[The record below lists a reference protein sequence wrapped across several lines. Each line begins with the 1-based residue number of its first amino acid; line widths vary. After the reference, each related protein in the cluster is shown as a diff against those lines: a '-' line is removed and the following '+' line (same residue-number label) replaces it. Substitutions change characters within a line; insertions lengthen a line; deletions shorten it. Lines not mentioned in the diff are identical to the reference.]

1 MNTSP
6 QLFFFC
12 ALHCEAKPVIAHY
25 RLKKSNDNHPFAIY
39 RHDEVILTITGVN
52 KNNMAAAVAYT
63 LALFPASNP
72 VLLNL
77 GIAGHKT
84 KALGR
89 LFLAD
94 KITDSTQPD
103 SVFYPQWVGGLP
115 IADFLPLHT
124 LAQPSSQYPDTA
136 LCDMEASAFYQIAV
150 KFSSVEL
157 IHCIKVVSDNAEH
170 SSFEINAQNV
180 TGWVADAIEYISAI
194 ADHLCALRQHA
205 LSPSHPQ
212 RAEILARYHFS
223 VTSKARLDQLL
234 QRWQHLN
241 KHQSIPLE
249 QIPAKNGKQ
258 FLHWLAQQSQP
269 FRL

>member
-1 MNTSP
+1 MSTSP

-12 ALHCEAKPVIAHY
+12 ALHCEAKPVISHY
-25 RLKKSNDNHPFAIY
+25 RLKKSSDKHPFAIY
-39 RHDEVILTITGVN
+39 RHDEVILTITGVS

-63 LALFPASNP
+63 LALFPASSP

-77 GIAGHKT
+77 GIAGHQT
-84 KALGR
+84 QALGR

-94 KITDSTQPD
+94 KITDTTQPD
-103 SVFYPQWVGGLP
+103 NVFYPQWVGLP
-115 IADFLPLHT
+115 ITEFLPLHT
-124 LAQPSSQYPDTA
+124 VPGPSEQYPDTA

-157 IHCIKVVSDNAEH
+157 IHCIKVISDNAEH
-170 SSFEINAQNV
+170 SSFEMNAQNV
-180 TGWVADAIEYISAI
+180 SDWIADNIECIVAI
-194 ADHLCALRQHA
+194 AVRLCALKQHA
-205 LSPSHPQ
+205 LSPTHPQ

-241 KHQSIPLE
+241 GHSPIPLE

-258 FLHWLAQQSQP
+258 FLRWLEQQSQP